1 MAKNYTTAQG
11 RKLDMGALR
20 LKNETVK
27 AVGNMNVNARG
38 DIVDGQNNIIQ
49 TRSDKMKNRYN
60 KETKKTNVT
69 DTPVVDTSKVLEED
83 PFGPMDEP
91 SVDQTNNKDDGFSLT

>member
-11 RKLDMGALR
+11 RKLDMSALR

-49 TRSDKMKNRYN
+49 SRSVKMANRYN
-60 KETKKTNVT
+60 KETRKNNVS
-69 DTPVVDTSKVLEED
+69 DEPVVDRSKVLEED
-83 PFGPMDEP
+83 PLGPMDEP
-91 SVDQTNNKDDGFSLT
+91 VVQKDENKDDGFSLT